1 MTLYKLID
9 ERESKAN
16 QTVIGET
23 YDLKPIL
30 HYLGYSEDLDAY
42 DAQEKLKAE
51 NSGDAGYAIIE
62 IDEDERNKKI
72 FDEACKLLKEAYGE
86 GTKYKINLNGQ
97 KIEGDLIG
105 GDDMWDY
112 SNYYNESLFYQ
123 YFIDYSKKEIYTVYY
138 LENGR
143 LLEDLEWG
151 KPDQAKKEDMQDIID
166 QLTWFLRKPQYTE

>member
-62 IDEDERNKKI
+62 IEK
-72 FDEACKLLKEAYGE
+72 
-86 GTKYKINLNGQ
+86 
-97 KIEGDLIG
+97 
-105 GDDMWDY
+105 
-112 SNYYNESLFYQ
+112 
-123 YFIDYSKKEIYTVYY
+123 
-138 LENGR
+138 
-143 LLEDLEWG
+143 
-151 KPDQAKKEDMQDIID
+151 
-166 QLTWFLRKPQYTE
+166 